1 MQTQNEISMKNI
13 LNIAAYKF
21 VNLPAEQLSDWR
33 SALKTKANECY
44 LKGTILLS
52 IEGINLFL
60 AGEPDYIQEFQNF
73 LQQYPQLKN
82 LHYQQSWSDFQPFK
96 RLLVRLKK
104 EIISMGYAQIQP
116 EKQNAPYIHPKILR
130 QWFEQGQPMVVLD
143 TRNDYEVKLGTFD
156 KAMELNIKNFRHFPQ
171 AIKQLPPEIKD
182 QPIVTFCTG
191 GIRCEKAALWLQ
203 SQGFK
208 NVYQLQGGILNY
220 FAECGEDFFHGKC
233 FVFDDRNTIDSMSM
247 QNHAE
252 KVIATQSEATGKQSS
267 FPLPSGRGRG

>member
-21 VNLPAEQLSDWR
+21 VSLPAGQLSDWR
-33 SALKTKANECY
+33 SALKIKANECY

-73 LQQYPQLKN
+73 LQQQYPQLKN
-82 LHYQQSWSDFQPFK
+82 LHYRQSWSDFQPFR

-104 EIISMGYAQIQP
+104 EIISMGCAQIQP
-116 EKQNAPYIHPKILR
+116 EKQNAPYLHPKILR
-130 QWFEQGQPMVVLD
+130 QWFEQGLPMVVLD

-171 AIKQLPPEIKD
+171 AIKQLPPEIKE

-233 FVFDDRNTIDSMSM
+233 FVFDDRSTIDSMSM
-247 QNHAE
+247 HNHTNNNKE
-252 KVIATQSEATGKQSS
+252 N
-267 FPLPSGRGRG
+267 